1 MKYIILENNTTIN
14 IITIIAN
21 ENPLTLIVLD
31 MLFSISN
38 NGNAE
43 IIINII
49 DTNSSP
55 YSLFIDIMLFVI
67 SHHSRLH

>member
-1 MKYIILENNTTIN
+1 MILEIRITIN

-21 ENPLTLIVLD
+21 EKLLMLAILV
-31 MLFSISN
+31 MLFSKSN

-43 IIINII
+43 IIINTIA
-49 DTNSSP
+49 TNSSA

-67 SHHSRLH
+67 FHHSRLR

>member
-1 MKYIILENNTTIN
+1 MILEIRITIN

-21 ENPLTLIVLD
+21 EKLLMLAILV
-31 MLFSISN
+31 MLFSKSN

-43 IIINII
+43 IIINTI

-55 YSLFIDIMLFVI
+55 YSSFIDIMLFVI

>member
-1 MKYIILENNTTIN
+1 MKYMILENNTTIN
-14 IITIIAN
+14 IITITAN

-31 MLFSISN
+31 MLDSMSN

-55 YSLFIDIMLFVI
+55 YSFFIDIMLFVTPL
-67 SHHSRLH
+67 HSCLH

>member
-1 MKYIILENNTTIN
+1 MILEIRITIN

-21 ENPLTLIVLD
+21 EKLLMLAILVI
-31 MLFSISN
+31 LFSISN

-43 IIINII
+43 IIINTIA
-49 DTNSSP
+49 TNSSA

-67 SHHSRLH
+67 SHHSRLR

>member
-1 MKYIILENNTTIN
+1 MILENNTTIN
-14 IITIIAN
+14 IMTITAN

-49 DTNSSP
+49 DTNSSL
-55 YSLFIDIMLFVI
+55 YSLFIDIMLFVTLL
-67 SHHSRLH
+67 HSRLR

>member
-1 MKYIILENNTTIN
+1 MILDNKITIN
-14 IITIIAN
+14 IITIIAS
-21 ENPLTLIVLD
+21 EKALTLIVLS
-31 MLFSISN
+31 MLNSISN

-43 IIINII
+43 IIINTI

-55 YSLFIDIMLFVI
+55 YSSLIGIMLFVI

>member
-1 MKYIILENNTTIN
+1 MILDIRITIN

-21 ENPLTLIVLD
+21 EKLLMLAILV
-31 MLFSISN
+31 MLFSKSN

-43 IIINII
+43 IIINTIA
-49 DTNSSP
+49 TNSSA

-67 SHHSRLH
+67 FHHSRLH

>member
-1 MKYIILENNTTIN
+1 MILEIRITIN

-21 ENPLTLIVLD
+21 EKLLMLAILV
-31 MLFSISN
+31 MLFSKSN

-43 IIINII
+43 IIINTIA
-49 DTNSSP
+49 TNSSA

-67 SHHSRLH
+67 SHHSCLH

>member
-1 MKYIILENNTTIN
+1 MILEIRITIN

-21 ENPLTLIVLD
+21 EKLLMLAILV
-31 MLFSISN
+31 MLFSKSN

-43 IIINII
+43 IIINTIA
-49 DTNSSP
+49 TNSSA

-67 SHHSRLH
+67 FHHSRLH